1 MKGLHKIVGGIYR
14 IQLILLLMCVL
25 SINAFPSTDRV
36 QAYVSRSGAID
47 AAWDG
52 PSSFLLAQHQEDS
65 LRVPGADSKE
75 LKDPGVALLYALV
88 PGLVVHGAGH
98 FYAGEKA
105 AGWVLA
111 SGEILSLCLIGYAVG
126 VGAGES
132 KSGTTSNGNREL
144 IGVFGGGLFVGTWIY
159 DVIGAPLAV
168 QRENREFLQGRN
180 VRLRFDLDHTS
191 HSVRVQIVKRF

>member
-1 MKGLHKIVGGIYR
+1 MKRLHRKVGAICAV
-14 IQLILLLMCVL
+14 QLTLLLTCVL
-25 SINAFPSTDRV
+25 PAKALPLTDHV
-36 QAYVSRSGAID
+36 QTYVSRGDSTD

-52 PSSFLLAQHQEDS
+52 PANFLPAQHQEDS
-65 LRVPGADSKE
+65 IIVGREVSRK
-75 LKDPGVALLYALV
+75 LKDPGKALLYALV

-98 FYAGEKA
+98 FYAGEKT

-111 SGEILSLCLIGYAVG
+111 GGEILGLCLIGYAAG
-126 VGAGES
+126 VDAGES
-132 KSGTTSNGNREL
+132 RSGITSNGNRET

-168 QRENREFLQGRN
+168 RRENRKFLGEEK

-191 HSVRVQIVKRF
+191 HSPRVQIVKRF